1 MKNGAVTPLGCCFQ
15 SCDSRFG
22 ALCELSQQP
31 CSDAQSIASPVQ
43 RAAPSG
49 QQQVS
54 PQNSILSFSFGL
66 PRSVAGISC
75 TLVSSAW
82 FHSLLPH
89 SLLSGSWII
98 IVFTI
103 IGVVIVFDPL
113 GGKKTFYLPDGVSR
127 NLESSQ
133 SGQLLYNVKSSAT
146 RVWEKR
152 IRLLCC
158 CIVQDDDHRVAF
170 TSIAELFRSYFSVR
184 GRALLVFRES
194 SAMVR
199 FGMVLQF
206 LPYLCTG
213 H

>member
-1 MKNGAVTPLGCCFQ
+1 MFWCPEYCKPSAK
-15 SCDSRFG
+15 SCTLRT
-22 ALCELSQQP
+22 AAEV
-31 CSDAQSIASPVQ
+31 SI
-43 RAAPSG
+43 
-49 QQQVS
+49 
-54 PQNSILSFSFGL
+54 QNSIPSFVFCLS
-66 PRSVAGISC
+66 RSVVGISC
-75 TLVSSAW
+75 TLARSVW
-82 FHSLLPH
+82 FHRSVTH

-98 IVFTI
+98 IVFTV

-170 TSIAELFRSYFSVR
+170 TSIAELFRNYFSVR
-184 GRALLVFRES
+184 GRASLVFRES
-194 SAMVR
+194 FAMLR
-199 FGMVLQF
+199 SGMVLHS
-206 LPYLCTG
+206 LPCLCTG